1 MATEKQHHFSRYI
14 CFKPRCLPDDVRY
27 ASKRDEFESTMH
39 WEQEHCNLA
48 LCVYT
53 TKSNSKGKKNALLL
67 STMGLSFGVTRDD
80 GKLKPAIIKFY
91 GFTKSG
97 NDALDQKISKYSCE
111 SVSRHWLEHGSIL
124 FFSIDTIR
132 WNALTLYVIKH
143 GKTIRK
149 TNAFDNRLDLI
160 MSLVKPFIAERPTVG
175 LEIGL
180 RNKISIILGRNA
192 DEAVEAD
199 CDVEYPRYANESNC
213 GIFVYSISLV
223 WSKRKRNTY

>member
-1 MATEKQHHFSRYI
+1 MPWIR
-14 CFKPRCLPDDVRY
+14 
-27 ASKRDEFESTMH
+27 
-39 WEQEHCNLA
+39 
-48 LCVYT
+48 
-53 TKSNSKGKKNALLL
+53 
-67 STMGLSFGVTRDD
+67 
-80 GKLKPAIIKFY
+80 KF
-91 GFTKSG
+91 
-97 NDALDQKISKYSCE
+97 Q
-111 SVSRHWLEHGSIL
+111 SIL
-124 FFSIDTIR
+124 VNQWVDVGWNMVQFFFFSIDTIR

-160 MSLVKPFIAERPTVG
+160 TSLVKPFIAERPTVG

-213 GIFVYSISLV
+213 VIFVYSISLV
-223 WSKRKRNTY
+223 WSKRKRNTYWKSWNLVVRHVAILCVKNIQRWLVRSICSVFIFFAVFFFEWTLSTNRFIYIRLLVLFMFHILVCFLDFYNLKNHNKNHCSKFHKG